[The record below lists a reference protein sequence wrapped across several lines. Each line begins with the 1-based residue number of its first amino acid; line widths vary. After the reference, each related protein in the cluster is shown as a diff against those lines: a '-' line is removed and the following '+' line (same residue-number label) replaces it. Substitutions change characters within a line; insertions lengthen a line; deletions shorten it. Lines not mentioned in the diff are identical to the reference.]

1 MKRNEKLITV
11 LNSLLTD
18 ELTAI
23 NQYQI
28 QSEIDEN
35 QGYGKLLQAI
45 RKQELD
51 ETLQAER
58 LIEQFIFQGGAPAV
72 SYLNPMKMGETVLET
87 IKNDKGDDCDKSL
100 STAYSDNN

>member
-11 LNSLLTD
+11 LNSLLAD

-45 RKQELD
+45 RKQEMD
-51 ETLQAER
+51 EMLQAER
-58 LIEQFIFQGGAPAV
+58 LIEQFIFRDGAPAV
-72 SYLNPMKMGETVLET
+72 SYLNPMKMGKTVLET
-87 IKNDKGDDCDKSL
+87 IKNDNADDCDKSL